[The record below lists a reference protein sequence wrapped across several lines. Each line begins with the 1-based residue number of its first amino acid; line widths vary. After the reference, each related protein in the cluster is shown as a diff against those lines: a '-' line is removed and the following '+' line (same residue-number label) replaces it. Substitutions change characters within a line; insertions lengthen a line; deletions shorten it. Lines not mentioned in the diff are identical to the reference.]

1 MNRDTKVV
9 HKPWGKEVWLE
20 LNDNYCYKRIYINK
34 GTRTSFQ
41 YHEKKLETNY
51 IISGT
56 AEVWL
61 ENDNGEIEK
70 TIMKE
75 DSFFTVTPPK
85 KHRVIALT
93 DLVLQE
99 VSTPEVDDVV
109 RIQDDCARGDGRLE
123 HEHLKYAACI
133 LTAGTGRRMGELSDL
148 INKALLPVNNKAIIS
163 HMIEKIPKDYD
174 IVVALGFK
182 KEMVKEYCLAAHPDR
197 KFIFVDV
204 GAYSG
209 PCTGPSYSISKC
221 REHLQRPFYFMTSDC
236 FIEEELPKLTNNWL
250 GISQTSIPE
259 LYSTVKVHNNR
270 AISFKNKG
278 LNGYENAF
286 IGIAS
291 IYDFEIFWNEL
302 DVNSGEIVSA
312 FYNLENYQSF
322 YSESLTWYDM
332 GTIDNYLKA
341 RDKFQ
346 QDNQMGILKNNGE
359 FVYKINDR
367 FIKISKNK
375 ENIKKKIYRQKKI
388 IDYTPELNFEGDYT
402 FSYDFIS
409 GKTLYE
415 LDDLPTFKNFLDYA
429 EKNLWSTPEVFENI
443 DTARAQCLKFY
454 KDKTLQRL
462 KKFMDSRDSSFEKE
476 HVVNGKRTR
485 TIEQIIDN
493 FDWDRLCE
501 KAIPTSR
508 FHGDLQ
514 FDNVIYSENNKFV
527 LIDWRHE
534 FGSTSDFGDVYY
546 DLSKLYGGC
555 LLSYSLLKNENNFSL
570 KIDDNVVELSS
581 KTTINLSSFLA
592 YYEDWIIKSGYDLSK
607 IKKITSLI
615 YLNMAPLHSQK
626 FGNFLFFKSKEMI
639 ESIDD

>member
-1 MNRDTKVV
+1 MNEDIKVV

-20 LNDNYCYKRIYINK
+20 LNNKYCYKRIYINK

-75 DSFFTVTPPK
+75 NSFFTVTPPK

-99 VSTPEVDDVV
+99 VSTPEVDDVI
-109 RIQDDCARGDGRLE
+109 RIQDDCLRGDGRLE
-123 HEHLKYAACI
+123 HEHSNYAACI
-133 LTAGTGRRMGELSDL
+133 LTAGTGRRMGQLSDL

-197 KFIFVDV
+197 AFIFVDV
-204 GAYSG
+204 GPYSG
-209 PCTGPSYSISKC
+209 PDTGPSYSISRC
-221 REHLQRPFYFMTSDC
+221 REHLERPFYFMTSDC

-250 GISQTSIPE
+250 GVSQTSIPE
-259 LYSTVKVHNNR
+259 LYSTVKVDDNKVTC
-270 AISFKNKG
+270 FKNKG

-291 IYDFEIFWNEL
+291 IYDFETFWNEL
-302 DVNSGEIVSA
+302 NIDSGEIVSA
-312 FYNLENYQSF
+312 FYNIENYQSF
-322 YSESLTWYDM
+322 YSENLTWYDT

-346 QDNQMGILKNNGE
+346 QDSQMGILKTNGE
-359 FVYKINDR
+359 FVYKVGDR
-367 FIKISKNK
+367 FIKISNNK
-375 ENIKKKIYRQKKI
+375 QSIKKKIYRQKKI
-388 IDYTPELNFEGDYT
+388 IDYTPELNFKGDYI
-402 FSYDFIS
+402 FSYDFVN

-415 LDDLPTFKNFLDYA
+415 LDNLHTFKKFLDYA
-429 EKNLWSTPEVFENI
+429 EKNLWSTPEVFEN
-443 DTARAQCLKFY
+443 TNAVKKQCLKFY

-462 KKFMDSRDSSFEKE
+462 KKFMDSRDSFFEKE
-476 HVVNGKRTR
+476 HVVNGKPTK
-485 TIEQIIDN
+485 TIKHIINN
-493 FDWDRLCE
+493 FDWNSVCE
-501 KAIPTSR
+501 EAIPTSL

-514 FDNVIYSENNKFV
+514 FDNIIYSENNKFV

-534 FGSTSDFGDVYY
+534 FGTTSDFGDIYY

-570 KIDDNVVELSS
+570 KIHNHVVELFSE
-581 KTTINLSSFLA
+581 TTRNLSDFLT
-592 YYEDWIIKSGYDLSK
+592 YYENWITKNGYELSK
-607 IKKITSLI
+607 VKKITSLI
-615 YLNMAPLHSQK
+615 YLNMAPLHSQE
-626 FGNFLFFKSKEMI
+626 FGNFLFFKFKEMS
-639 ESIDD
+639 EAIDN